1 MLIRTFFILLIL
13 GLFMTEKNAN
23 ALQSVQI
30 PATSTHKYSVIWLH
44 GLGADGH
51 DFEGIVPELNLID
64 SSSIRFIF
72 PHAPVQA
79 ITVNRGMEMRA
90 WYDILSMD
98 ELQREVDVAGIER
111 STLLVNQLIQK
122 EIDRGIPASNI
133 LLVGF
138 SQGGVLAL
146 HAGLRYPEQLAGII
160 ALSAYLP
167 TLNSL
172 PTQRA
177 PANNNTPIFMSHGI
191 IDSVVAVEMGKAA
204 YDGLKALGYPIEWHD
219 YVMEHSVCIEEI
231 EQIALF
237 INTVFK

>member
-1 MLIRTFFILLIL
+1 
-13 GLFMTEKNAN
+13 MTERNAS

-30 PATSTHKYSVIWLH
+30 PATSTHKYSIIWLH

-72 PHAPVQA
+72 PHAPMQA
-79 ITVNRGMEMRA
+79 ITVNQGMEMRG
-90 WYDILSMD
+90 WYDILSID
-98 ELQREVDVAGIER
+98 ELQRDVDEAGIVR
-111 STLLVNQLIQK
+111 SSQLIHQLIQK
-122 EIDRGIPASNI
+122 EIERGIPAKNI

-146 HAGLRYPEQLAGII
+146 HAGLRCPEALAGII

-167 TLNSL
+167 TLEHLS
-172 PTQRA
+172 TERA
-177 PANNNTPIFMSHGI
+177 SANNNTPILMAHGI

-204 YDGLKALGYPIEWHD
+204 YDGLKALGYPITWHD
-219 YVMEHSVCIEEI
+219 YVMEHSLCVEEI
-231 EQIALF
+231 EHIALF
-237 INTVFK
+237 INAVFK

>member
-1 MLIRTFFILLIL
+1 
-13 GLFMTEKNAN
+13 MTEKNAN

-30 PATSTHKYSVIWLH
+30 PASSTHKYSVIWLH

-90 WYDILSMD
+90 WYDVLSMD

-122 EIDRGIPASNI
+122 EIDRGIPARNI

-237 INTVFK
+237 INTVLK

>member
-1 MLIRTFFILLIL
+1 
-13 GLFMTEKNAN
+13 MTEKNAN

-30 PATSTHKYSVIWLH
+30 PASSTHKYSVIWLH

-64 SSSIRFIF
+64 SSSIRFTF

-90 WYDILSMD
+90 WYDVLSMD

-122 EIDRGIPASNI
+122 EIDRGIPARNI

-237 INTVFK
+237 INTVLK

>member
-1 MLIRTFFILLIL
+1 MYLDHNTYTIHAIHTIHTNTCNTYTYKPIHANTCL
-13 GLFMTEKNAN
+13 N
-23 ALQSVQI
+23 ALQSIQI

-79 ITVNRGMEMRA
+79 IAVNRGMEMRA

-122 EIDRGIPASNI
+122 EIDRGIPSSNI

-146 HAGLRYPEQLAGII
+146 HAGLRYPEQLAGHCKFR
-160 ALSAYLP
+160 
-167 TLNSL
+167 
-172 PTQRA
+172 QCKWR
-177 PANNNTPIFMSHGI
+177 
-191 IDSVVAVEMGKAA
+191 
-204 YDGLKALGYPIEWHD
+204 
-219 YVMEHSVCIEEI
+219 
-231 EQIALF
+231 
-237 INTVFK
+237 

>member
-1 MLIRTFFILLIL
+1 
-13 GLFMTEKNAN
+13 MTEKNAN
-23 ALQSVQI
+23 LLQSVQI
-30 PATSTHKYSVIWLH
+30 PATSTHKYSIIWLH

-72 PHAPVQA
+72 PHAPMQS

-90 WYDILSMD
+90 WYDILSID
-98 ELQREVDVAGIER
+98 ELQREVDEVGIAR
-111 STLLVNQLIQK
+111 SAHYIEQLIQR
-122 EIDRGIPASNI
+122 EIDRGISSKNI

-146 HAGLRYPEQLAGII
+146 HTALRYREPLAGVI

-167 TLNSL
+167 TLESL
-172 PTQRA
+172 KTQRA
-177 PANNNTPIFMSHGI
+177 PANDHTPIFMAHGI
-191 IDSVVAVEMGKAA
+191 IDSVVAVEVGKAA

-219 YVMEHSVCIEEI
+219 YVMEHSLCVEEI

>member
-1 MLIRTFFILLIL
+1 MLIRTIFILLIL
-13 GLFMTEKNAN
+13 GWFMTEKNAN
-23 ALQSVQI
+23 ALQSIQI

-237 INTVFK
+237 INTVLK